1 MGERLGNFYK
11 FKKTLF
17 LMATLDAAII
27 NLSLYLSFYLRF
39 DGFIPGQYFTKYAN
53 SWPEVTGICL
63 VTFVIFNLYGRLWK
77 FASVGELISIISATS
92 VATMAVLVYTFM
104 INNAYPRSIY
114 IIFWLLLTGFIG
126 FSRLVLRA
134 SNDFTE
140 TFKKMKNGKKRV
152 LIVGAG
158 HAGSLVIKEFKQ
170 NPELE
175 MIPVGIIDDDK
186 SKHGLSIYG
195 VRVLGGRE
203 KIPYIVE
210 TKKVEEI
217 IIAMPSVDR
226 REVKKIADICSA
238 TKCKVKIVPGIYE
251 LLNGKVDVR
260 KIRDI
265 RIEDLLGREPVRIN
279 MEEAKKYLK
288 GKKVL
293 VTGAGGSIGSEL
305 VRQVAR
311 FEPELLLLFD
321 ISENNIF
328 DLEHQLKTYFP
339 KQKYIPI
346 IGSIRDVA
354 KVEAVMAKYRPD
366 VVFHAAAHK
375 HVPLMELNPMEA
387 IKNNVFGTLYV
398 AEAAKKYKAE
408 RFILISTDKAVNPKN
423 VMGASKRVAEII
435 IQMMAKSG
443 DTRFAAVR
451 FGNVLG
457 SAGSVIPLFK
467 KQIEAGGP
475 VTVTHPEVTRYF
487 MTIPEAVQLVIQAG
501 AMAEGGEIFV
511 LDMGEP
517 VKILDLATEMI
528 KLSGLEPGKDIKIE
542 FIGLRP
548 GEKLHEELF
557 YDKEDVIKT
566 QCEKIYLA
574 KTSSSY
580 SEFKK
585 ELENLKNIFLASN
598 KELQKLIE
606 RFEEQFL
613 TREEKKVTVI

>member
-1 MGERLGNFYK
+1 MGNLYK

-17 LMATLDAAII
+17 LMAILDAAIV

-39 DGFIPGQYFTKYAN
+39 DGFIPAQYLAKYED

-63 VTFVIFNLYGRLWK
+63 ITFVIFNLYSRLWK
-77 FASVGELISIISATS
+77 FASIGELLSIISATT
-92 VATMAVLVYTFM
+92 VGTMAVLLYTFM
-104 INNAYPRSIY
+104 INNTYPRSIY
-114 IIFWLLLTGFIG
+114 FIFWLLLTGFIG

-134 SNDFTE
+134 SNHFTE

-175 MIPVGIIDDDK
+175 MVPVGIIDDDK

-210 TKKVEEI
+210 AKKVEEI

-279 MEEAKKYLK
+279 INAAKEYLK

-606 RFEEQFL
+606 RFEGQFL

>member
-1 MGERLGNFYK
+1 
-11 FKKTLF
+11 
-17 LMATLDAAII
+17 MAILDAAIV

-39 DGFIPGQYFTKYAN
+39 DGFIPGQYLAKYED

-63 VTFVIFNLYGRLWK
+63 ITFVIFNLYSRLWK
-77 FASVGELISIISATS
+77 FASIGELLSIISATT
-92 VATMAVLVYTFM
+92 VGTMAVLLYTFM
-104 INNAYPRSIY
+104 INNTYPRSIY
-114 IIFWLLLTGFIG
+114 FIFWLLLTGFIG

-134 SNDFTE
+134 SNHFTE

-175 MIPVGIIDDDK
+175 MVPVGIIDDDK

-210 TKKVEEI
+210 AKKVEEI

-279 MEEAKKYLK
+279 INAAKEYLK

-408 RFILISTDKAVNPKN
+408 RFILIPTDKAVNPKN

-557 YDKEDVIKT
+557 YDKEDVIRT
-566 QCEKIYLA
+566 QCEKIYLV

>member
-1 MGERLGNFYK
+1 
-11 FKKTLF
+11 
-17 LMATLDAAII
+17 MAILDAAIV

-39 DGFIPGQYFTKYAN
+39 DGVIPVQCFEKYAY

-63 VTFVIFNLYGRLWK
+63 VTFVIFNLYSRLWK

-140 TFKKMKNGKKRV
+140 TFKTMKNGKKRV
-152 LIVGAG
+152 LVVGAG

-175 MIPVGIIDDDK
+175 MVPVGIIDDDK

-210 TKKVEEI
+210 AKKVEEI

-251 LLNGKVDVR
+251 LLNGKVDVK

-279 MEEAKKYLK
+279 INAAKEYLK

-398 AEAAKKYKAE
+398 AEAAKKCKAE

-557 YDKEDVIKT
+557 YDKEDVIRT
-566 QCEKIYLA
+566 ECEKIYLV
-574 KTSSSY
+574 KTDGNY
-580 SEFKK
+580 VEFKK
-585 ELENLKNIFLASN
+585 ELEHLKIS
-598 KELQKLIE
+598 
-606 RFEEQFL
+606 
-613 TREEKKVTVI
+613 

>member
-1 MGERLGNFYK
+1 MGAHYI
-11 FKKTLF
+11 KTFRKNLLLF
-17 LMATLDAAII
+17 LMVVLDAVLI
-27 NLSLYLSFYLRF
+27 NLSLYLSFYVRF
-39 DGFIPGQYFTKYAN
+39 DGNLAIQYYAQYEN
-53 SWPEVTGICL
+53 TWPEVVAICL
-63 VTFVIFNLYGRLWK
+63 VVFVLFNLYRRLWK
-77 FASVGELISIISATS
+77 FASIGELISITSATF
-92 VATMAVLVYTFM
+92 VGTMGVLFYTFM
-104 INNAYPRSIY
+104 IGNPFPRSIY
-114 IIFWLLLTGFIG
+114 FIFWLILTCFIG
-126 FSRLVLRA
+126 FSRLVFRA
-134 SNDFTE
+134 SGDFTE
-140 TFKKMKNGKKRV
+140 SFRYIKNGKKRV

-158 HAGSLVIKEFKQ
+158 HAGSMVIKEFKQ

-175 MIPVGIIDDDK
+175 MIPVGIIDDDRA
-186 SKHGLSIYG
+186 KHGLSIYG
-195 VRVLGGRE
+195 VKVLGGRD
-203 KIPYIVE
+203 KIPQVVE
-210 TKKVEEI
+210 EKKVEEI

-226 REVKKIADICSA
+226 REVKKIAEICYA
-238 TKCKVKIVPGIYE
+238 TKCRVKIVPGIYE
-251 LLNGKVDVR
+251 LLNGKVDVK
-260 KIRDI
+260 KIRDVK
-265 RIEDLLGREPVRIN
+265 IEDLLGREPVRIN
-279 MEEAKKYLK
+279 IEAAEGYLK
-288 GKKVL
+288 GRKVL

-311 FEPELLLLFD
+311 FEPQLLLLFD

-339 KQKYIPI
+339 KQRYIPI
-346 IGSIRDVA
+346 IGSIRDAA
-354 KVEAVMAKYRPD
+354 KVEAVMGKYRPD

-443 DTRFAAVR
+443 GTRFAAVR

-457 SAGSVIPLFK
+457 SAGSVIPLFR

-517 VKILDLATEMI
+517 VKILDLAKEMI
-528 KLSGLEPGKDIKIE
+528 KLSGLEPEKDIKIE

-566 QCEKIYLA
+566 ECEKIYLA
-574 KTSSSY
+574 KTTSNY
-580 SEFKK
+580 LDFKK
-585 ELENLKNIFLASN
+585 ELGNLKNILLPPDAEVRMLFS
-598 KELQKLIE
+598 
-606 RFEEQFL
+606 RFEERLFVHEG
-613 TREEKKVTVI
+613 RKVTFL

>member
-1 MGERLGNFYK
+1 MLSLTAFKRQHLTHK
-11 FKKTLF
+11 FLLF
-17 LMATLDAAII
+17 LIDILII
-27 NLSLYLSFYLRF
+27 NIACLFSFYIRF
-39 DGFIPGQYFTKYAN
+39 DGEIPALYTIRFLQSRPALTVIN
-53 SWPEVTGICL
+53 II
-63 VTFVIFNLYGRLWK
+63 TFMIFNLYNRIWR
-77 FASVGELISIISATS
+77 FASIGELLSIISATT
-92 VATMAVLVYTFM
+92 VGTMAVLLYTFM
-104 INNAYPRSIY
+104 MNITFPRSVY
-114 IIFWLLLTGFIG
+114 IIYWLLLTGFIG
-126 FSRLVLRA
+126 VFRLALRVLR
-134 SNDFTE
+134 DFAGSIRN
-140 TFKKMKNGKKRV
+140 KNGKKRV
-152 LIVGAG
+152 LIIGAG
-158 HAGSLVIKEFKQ
+158 HAGSLVIREFKQ
-170 NPELE
+170 NPDLE
-175 MIPVGIIDDDK
+175 MVPVGVIDDDR

-195 VRVLGGRE
+195 VRILGGRE
-203 KIPYIVE
+203 KIPDVVDA
-210 TKKVEEI
+210 KKVDEI

-251 LLNGKVDVR
+251 LLNGKVDVK

-265 RIEDLLGREPVRIN
+265 KIEDLLGREPVRIN
-279 MEEAKKYLK
+279 MEAAAKYLK
-288 GKKVL
+288 DKVVM

-305 VRQVAR
+305 VRQVSR
-311 FEPELLLLFD
+311 FEPRLLLLFD

-339 KQKYIPI
+339 KQMYIPI
-346 IGSIRDVA
+346 IGSIRDSS
-354 KVEAVMAKYRPD
+354 KVEAVMEKYRPN

-375 HVPLMELNPMEA
+375 HVPLMEQNPVEA
-387 IKNNVFGTLYV
+387 IKNNVFGTLNV
-398 AEAAKKYKAE
+398 AEAAQKYKVE
-408 RFILISTDKAVNPKN
+408 RFILISTDKAVNPQN

-528 KLSGLEPGKDIKIE
+528 KLSGFEPGKDIKIE
-542 FIGLRP
+542 FIGLRS

-557 YDKEDVIKT
+557 YDKEDIT
-566 QCEKIYLA
+566 RTEFEKIYLA
-574 KTSSSY
+574 KTSSSFL
-580 SEFKK
+580 EFKK
-585 ELENLKNIFLASN
+585 ELESLKNIFLSSEPEM
-598 KELQKLIE
+598 KKLISG
-606 RFEEQFL
+606 FEEKFFMN
-613 TREEKKVTVI
+613 ENKKVTLL

>member
-1 MGERLGNFYK
+1 
-11 FKKTLF
+11 
-17 LMATLDAAII
+17 
-27 NLSLYLSFYLRF
+27 
-39 DGFIPGQYFTKYAN
+39 
-53 SWPEVTGICL
+53 
-63 VTFVIFNLYGRLWK
+63 
-77 FASVGELISIISATS
+77 
-92 VATMAVLVYTFM
+92 MAVLVYTFM

-134 SNDFTE
+134 SNDFTD
-140 TFKKMKNGKKRV
+140 TLKNIKNGKKRV
-152 LIVGAG
+152 LVVGAG

-175 MIPVGIIDDDK
+175 MVPVGIIDDDK

-210 TKKVEEI
+210 AKKVEEI

-279 MEEAKKYLK
+279 INAAKEYLK

-435 IQMMAKSG
+435 IQMMAKSSE
-443 DTRFAAVR
+443 TRFAAVR

>member
-1 MGERLGNFYK
+1 LGNLYK

-17 LMATLDAAII
+17 LMAILDAAIV

-39 DGFIPGQYFTKYAN
+39 DGFIPGQYLAKYED

-63 VTFVIFNLYGRLWK
+63 ITFVIFNLYSRLWK
-77 FASVGELISIISATS
+77 FASIGELLSIISATT
-92 VATMAVLVYTFM
+92 VGTMAVLLYTFM
-104 INNAYPRSIY
+104 INNTYPRSIY
-114 IIFWLLLTGFIG
+114 FIFWLLLTGFIG

-134 SNDFTE
+134 SNHFTE

-175 MIPVGIIDDDK
+175 MVPVGIIDDDK

-210 TKKVEEI
+210 AKKVEEI

-279 MEEAKKYLK
+279 INAAKEYLK

-408 RFILISTDKAVNPKN
+408 RFILIPTDKAVNPKN

-557 YDKEDVIKT
+557 YDKEDVIRT
-566 QCEKIYLA
+566 QCEKIYLV

>member
-1 MGERLGNFYK
+1 MGNLYK

-17 LMATLDAAII
+17 LMAILDAAIV

-39 DGFIPGQYFTKYAN
+39 DGFIPGQYLAKYED

-63 VTFVIFNLYGRLWK
+63 ITFVIFNLYSRLWK
-77 FASVGELISIISATS
+77 FASIGELLSIISATT
-92 VATMAVLVYTFM
+92 VGTMAVLLYTFM
-104 INNAYPRSIY
+104 INNTYPRSIY
-114 IIFWLLLTGFIG
+114 FIFWLLLTGFIG

-134 SNDFTE
+134 SNHFTE

-175 MIPVGIIDDDK
+175 MVPVGIIDDDK

-210 TKKVEEI
+210 AKKVEEI

-279 MEEAKKYLK
+279 INAAKEYLK

-408 RFILISTDKAVNPKN
+408 RFILIPTDKAVNPKN

-557 YDKEDVIKT
+557 YDKEDVIRT
-566 QCEKIYLA
+566 QCEKIYLV

>member
-1 MGERLGNFYK
+1 MLSLGAFKRKHLAPK
-11 FKKTLF
+11 FLLLF
-17 LMATLDAAII
+17 IDILII
-27 NLSLYLSFYLRF
+27 NIACYFSFYLRF
-39 DGFIPGQYFTKYAN
+39 DGKIPTLYATRFLQSTLALTVIN
-53 SWPEVTGICL
+53 III
-63 VTFVIFNLYGRLWK
+63 FVIFNLYNRIWK
-77 FASVGELISIISATS
+77 FASVGELLSIISATT
-92 VATMAVLVYTFM
+92 VGTMAVLLYTFM
-104 INNAYPRSIY
+104 MNITFPRSVY
-114 IIFWLLLTGFIG
+114 IIYWLLLTGFIG
-126 FSRLVLRA
+126 ISRLALRV
-134 SNDFTE
+134 SKDFTGSIRN
-140 TFKKMKNGKKRV
+140 KNGKKRV
-152 LIVGAG
+152 LIIGAG
-158 HAGSLVIKEFKQ
+158 NAGSLVIREFKQ

-175 MIPVGIIDDDK
+175 MVPVGVIDDDR
-186 SKHGLSIYG
+186 SKHGLSICG

-210 TKKVEEI
+210 TRKVEEI

-251 LLNGKVDVR
+251 LLNGKVDVK

-279 MEEAKKYLK
+279 MEAAEKYLK
-288 GKKVL
+288 GKAVL

-328 DLEHQLKTYFP
+328 ELEHQFKTYFP

-346 IGSIRDVA
+346 IGSIRDEA
-354 KVEAVMAKYRPD
+354 KVEAVMEKYRPD

-375 HVPLMELNPMEA
+375 HVPLMELNPIEA
-387 IKNNVFGTLYV
+387 IKNNVFGTLNV
-398 AEAAKKYKAE
+398 AEAAKKYKVE
-408 RFILISTDKAVNPKN
+408 RFILISTDKAVNPQN

-435 IQMMAKSG
+435 IQMLGKSG

-487 MTIPEAVQLVIQAG
+487 MTIPEAAQLVIQAG

-517 VKILDLATEMI
+517 VKILDLAKEMI
-528 KLSGLEPGKDIKIE
+528 KLSGFEPERDIKIE

-557 YDKEDVIKT
+557 YDKEEIKRT
-566 QCEKIYLA
+566 EFEKIYLA
-574 KTSSSY
+574 KTSSSFL
-580 SEFKK
+580 EFKK
-585 ELENLKNIFLASN
+585 ELESLKNIFLSSDPEI
-598 KELQKLIE
+598 KKLFSK
-606 RFEEQFL
+606 FEDKLFINEN
-613 TREEKKVTVI
+613 KKVTVL

>member
-1 MGERLGNFYK
+1 
-11 FKKTLF
+11 
-17 LMATLDAAII
+17 MAIIDAAIV

-39 DGFIPGQYFTKYAN
+39 DGFIPGQFFTKYSN

-134 SNDFTE
+134 SNHFTE

-175 MIPVGIIDDDK
+175 MVPVGIIDDDK

-210 TKKVEEI
+210 AKKVEEI

-226 REVKKIADICSA
+226 REVKKIADICSD

-251 LLNGKVDVR
+251 LLNGKVDVK

-279 MEEAKKYLK
+279 MEAAEKYLK

>member
-1 MGERLGNFYK
+1 LGNLYK

-17 LMATLDAAII
+17 LMAILDAAIV

-39 DGFIPGQYFTKYAN
+39 DGFIPGQYLAKYED

-63 VTFVIFNLYGRLWK
+63 ITFVIFNLYSRLWK
-77 FASVGELISIISATS
+77 FASIGELLSIISATT
-92 VATMAVLVYTFM
+92 VGTMAVLLYTFM
-104 INNAYPRSIY
+104 INNTYPRSIY
-114 IIFWLLLTGFIG
+114 FIFWLLLTGFIG

-134 SNDFTE
+134 SNHFTE

-175 MIPVGIIDDDK
+175 MVPVGIIDDDK

-210 TKKVEEI
+210 AKKVEEI

-279 MEEAKKYLK
+279 INAAKEYLK

-557 YDKEDVIKT
+557 YDKEDVIRT
-566 QCEKIYLA
+566 QCEKIYLV